1 MGDKHIVSPLLAK
14 VILKFSELGDAMEA
28 LLEEEDKI
36 KAYEKFELVLT
47 LNNDT
52 RLRVFEEGVQVEYF

>member
-1 MGDKHIVSPLLAK
+1 MADKHIVSPLLAK

-36 KAYEKFELVLT
+36 KAYENFELVLT